1 MQELS
6 TKSDFVI
13 LDLLDKSENKN
24 EDMIS
29 ILEHINRNYIPHTA
43 EEHPSVIRKKVF
55 GGAGGVLTNESLY
68 CTVSNAKWSN
78 RF

>member
-6 TKSDFVI
+6 TKSGFVI
-13 LDLLDKSENKN
+13 LDLLDKIENKN

-29 ILEHINRNYIPHTA
+29 ILEHIHRNNIPHTA

-55 GGAGGVLTNESLY
+55 EGMFSQMKEPILHS
-68 CTVSNAKWSN
+68 
-78 RF
+78 